1 MKKLIH
7 IIAAAALLGGLAGC
21 KQPEPE
27 VIQAVDLRYRAE
39 SEYNLAATGAKAFTI
54 VVTSS
59 APWSVTSAHPD
70 WCIISEEEGQA
81 SPADE
86 VHVGKGTKT
95 YVSVQYYDNTNLDDR
110 TDKITIQSDYW
121 VGKVIT
127 VNQKGIAYLNV
138 PKEEQEL
145 AVVKAGGE
153 YSFHVNANQNWS
165 AEVTSGAWLSI
176 TQGLSGTGDG
186 TVTVMAEENAS
197 ELRYATV
204 TVYDRHNVAMAT
216 VKFTQDGVQLVPD
229 ALEIRAGYDQTSAQV
244 GLTAN
249 AKWQVVKGADNA
261 DWFTIDTPTGEG
273 TGTIKLTLTQ
283 NDGTSI
289 RKSSIL
295 VRNVS
300 TNPDD
305 PVVEKEVVIKQGYKV
320 EPVRVIANDDMAAS
334 WTSDWANAP
343 VYVKDVGLRFDSKCR
358 LNKSMPFGDYTF
370 HWSAIDSGARVRHWF
385 CFDESAELKFDIR
398 PADNKFSFDINAAGD
413 GNKPDL
419 GSYTGVDFTQAIEC
433 TYKFDRN
440 GVRGVFVKNEENL
453 DVEYC
458 HITYYVNGEVAASFD
473 TGPKMLRSIY
483 YGSNINM
490 YIGVQ
495 DIGSAILEWYE
506 YTAPLDWDE

>member
-39 SEYNLAATGAKAFTI
+39 SEYNLAATGAKSFTI

-59 APWSVTSAHPD
+59 APWTVTSAHPD
-70 WCIISEEEGQA
+70 WCIISEEEGEA

-95 YVSVQYYDNTNLDDR
+95 NVQVQYYDNTDLDDR

-127 VNQKGIAYLNV
+127 VNQKGIAYLTI
-138 PKEEQEL
+138 PADEQEQ

-153 YSFHVNANQNWS
+153 YAFHVNANQNWS
-165 AEVTSGAWLSI
+165 AEVTDGKWLSI

-204 TVYDRHNVAMAT
+204 TVYDRHNVAMGS

-229 ALEIRAGYDQTSAQV
+229 AFEIRAGYDQTSAQV

-305 PVVEKEVVIKQGYKV
+305 PVVEKEIVVKQAYKV
-320 EPVRVIANDDMAAS
+320 TPVRIIVDDDEIAK
-334 WTSDWANAP
+334 WTSDWTNAP
-343 VYVKDVGLRFDSKCR
+343 VYTKDVGTLFAAKCR
-358 LNKSMPFGDYTF
+358 LNASMPFGTYTF
-370 HWSAIDSGARVRHWF
+370 RWSGFTADPAGSEQLRCRHWF
-385 CFDESAELKFDIR
+385 CFDEGAELKFDIR
-398 PADNKFSFDINAAGD
+398 PYDDGGKISFDFNAAGD
-413 GNKPDL
+413 GNKP
-419 GSYTGVDFTQAIEC
+419 SISAYTAVDFTQPVEI
-433 TYKFDRN
+433 TYKFDPS
-440 GVRGVFVKNEENL
+440 GA
-453 DVEYC
+453 EYC
-458 HITYYVNGEVAASFD
+458 KVTYLVNGEVAGTFETSASL
-473 TGPKMLRSIY
+473 LRTVTW
-483 YGSNINM
+483 GHKINM
-490 YIGVQ
+490 YFGA
-495 DIGSAILEWYE
+495 DKSGSAILEWYE